1 MHYIVLQALPEMEKL
16 KFENL
21 NGKHFV
27 YLLIFM
33 LAFNILYFGYRIYKT
48 YMENRKFNAIY
59 RFIENQSK
67 LNQNWDHYIKSL
79 TERFIR
85 EAPPDQI
92 RVIIKLL
99 IDNGLKVILDRTK
112 RLIDLNGINNRD
124 ITEARIRMYSGNTFD
139 DIKINLDL
147 FMYQG
152 KKLSKF
158 LCAKWLAE
166 INKLVMDCVYG
177 EQNIDQLAREFED
190 IAKKIKLDYY
200 HRMTGKY
207 DLDDE

>member
-1 MHYIVLQALPEMEKL
+1 MHLIVLQALPELEKL

-48 YMENRKFNAIY
+48 WVETKKFNAIY
-59 RFIENQSK
+59 RFIENQGK
-67 LNQNWDHYIKSL
+67 LNENWDHYIKSL

-92 RVIIKLL
+92 RIIIKLL
-99 IDNGLKVILDRTK
+99 VDNGLKIILDRTR
-112 RLIDLNGINNRD
+112 RLIELNGIHNRD

-158 LCAKWLAE
+158 LCNKWLAE
-166 INKLVMDCVYG
+166 INKLVLDCVYG
-177 EQNIDQLAREFED
+177 DQNTDQLSREFDD